1 MGISRRESFILL
13 SSLATLPL
21 SLKAQSAAVSEAS
34 GEYSL
39 KTQEN
44 GSLLIESSKKEVKF
58 RIGKDAFLM
67 RKNSKIEIS
76 SDNLATKSLSL
87 LSGGVMGVFG
97 GGEKTIITKTF
108 AAGIRGTGIYLEEL
122 KSGAV
127 YSCLCYGMAEYKHP
141 QTQKTAMTLKSIHH
155 DRPVAISRVSDEK
168 IEYWLDKT
176 QNHDD
181 DELRELEKMCGR
193 EVPFEAW
200 LILNGNAAYGH

>member
-1 MGISRRESFILL
+1 
-13 SSLATLPL
+13 
-21 SLKAQSAAVSEAS
+21 VSEAS

-44 GSLLIESSKKEVKF
+44 GALLIESSKKEVKF

-87 LSGGVMGVFG
+87 LSGGGMGVFG

-127 YSCLCYGMAEYKHP
+127 YSCLCYGVAVYKHP

-155 DRPVAISRVSDEK
+155 DNPVAISRISDEK
-168 IEYWLDKT
+168 IEYWLDVKF
-176 QNHDD
+176 HHV
-181 DELRELEKMCGR
+181 
-193 EVPFEAW
+193 VPF
-200 LILNGNAAYGH
+200 HSKQ